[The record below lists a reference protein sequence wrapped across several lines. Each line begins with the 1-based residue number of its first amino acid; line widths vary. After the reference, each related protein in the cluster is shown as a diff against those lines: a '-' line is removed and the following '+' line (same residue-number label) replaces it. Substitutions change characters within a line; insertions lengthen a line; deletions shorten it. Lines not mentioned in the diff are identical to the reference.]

1 MSKIIKLKSTFFIIA
16 FILIQLDL
24 SGQVL
29 SEYNIFTE
37 FEGTEESLTSYQQKI
52 LQHFRDFETTSD
64 IRIVESPSVSE
75 LLLSE
80 SVQFRDFL
88 GNNYSFYK
96 KIFKGNSAIYSVWYG
111 TSEKGD
117 GDMTLVAYDDRVTG
131 TINVDGQLYRTES
144 LGNDLN
150 VLILTDYSKFIPQD
164 LSDYNKDSSANYSES
179 NSENNEE
186 ENLKAL
192 SGNSPVIRILMAYT
206 PAFAANHDENG
217 LIATAIVE
225 TKQSFVNSGANVS
238 VELAYKRQVN
248 YTETGSFE
256 TDLERF
262 IGTTDGYMDEIHNLR
277 DQYYADVC
285 MLILETGNA
294 YGRAGDIFASKSC
307 AFAVVRSDA
316 VTGRYTP
323 SHELGH
329 LIGARHNIEVDNEN
343 FPFPYGHGYIDP
355 YSPCD
360 WMTIMGVND
369 LKYNE
374 FGVRRK
380 QWSRPGYYGNTD
392 TAYVVRV
399 LNEESYRVANFYPV
413 PFFVEITGPTYLPS
427 GESGTFTANPS
438 GGSGTYTN
446 YQWWYRNDEGSVP
459 PKSVKGG
466 VSPMLPPPGVWI
478 YLSYYEGEKTINF
491 GPSFDFSLKCK
502 VTDSDVNTATDI
514 HSVIVGGPA
523 KDIAKK
529 IPINVI
535 ESIPEQLTLIGN
547 YPNPFNPTTS
557 IKFGLPDAMPV
568 EISIYSIT
576 GKKVRTLIN
585 QDLSAGYYQ
594 VTWDGTDKSGNKIA
608 SGIYIYTL
616 KAGSKRLTSKMLFAK

>member
-29 SEYNIFTE
+29 SEYRIFTE
-37 FEGTEESLTSYQQKI
+37 FEGDERSLTSDQQKI
-52 LQHFRDFETTSD
+52 LRHFLDFETTSD
-64 IRIVESPSVSE
+64 LRIVESPSINE

-80 SVQFRDFL
+80 RVQFKDFL
-88 GNNYSFYK
+88 GDNYSFDK
-96 KIFKGNSAIYSVWYG
+96 EKCKGNSDTYSVWYG
-111 TSEKGD
+111 TSEKGY

-131 TINVDGQLYRTES
+131 TIYIDDQIYRTEPLS
-144 LGNDLN
+144 NNLN
-150 VLILTDYSKFIPQD
+150 VLILTDYSKFIPKD
-164 LSDYNKDSSANYSES
+164 LSDYSEDSSANYSES
-179 NSENNEE
+179 NSDSEE
-186 ENLKAL
+186 ENVKAMY
-192 SGNSPVIRILMAYT
+192 GNSPVIRILMAYT
-206 PAFAANHDENG
+206 PAFAANHDEDG
-217 LIATAIVE
+217 LIATAILE
-225 TKQSFVNSGANVS
+225 FNQSFVNSSANVS

-285 MLILETGNA
+285 ILILETGNH
-294 YGRAGDIFASKSC
+294 YGLAGRILAPKSR
-307 AFAVVRSDA
+307 AFAVVRSDG

-323 SHELGH
+323 VHELGH
-329 LIGARHNIEVDNEN
+329 LIGARHNIEVDNTML
-343 FPFPYGHGYIDP
+343 PFPYGHGYIDP

-392 TAYVVRV
+392 TAYVVQV

-427 GESGTFTANPS
+427 GESGTFTVNPS

-459 PKSVKGG
+459 PKAVKGG
-466 VSPMLPPPGVWI
+466 VSPMAPPPGVWI
-478 YLSYYEGEKTINF
+478 YLSYYEGEKTITF
-491 GPSFDFSLKCK
+491 GPSYNFSLKCK
-502 VTDSDVNTATDI
+502 VYDSDDNVAENI
-514 HSVIVGGPA
+514 HSVIVGGLA
-523 KDIAKK
+523 KGIAQQT
-529 IPINVI
+529 PVAAI
-535 ESIPEQLTLIGN
+535 EAIPEQLTLIGN

-557 IKFGLPDAMPV
+557 IKFGLPDAMSV

-576 GKKVRTLIN
+576 GKKISTLIR
-585 QDLSAGYYQ
+585 
-594 VTWDGTDKSGNKIA
+594 A
-608 SGIYIYTL
+608 S
-616 KAGSKRLTSKMLFAK
+616 